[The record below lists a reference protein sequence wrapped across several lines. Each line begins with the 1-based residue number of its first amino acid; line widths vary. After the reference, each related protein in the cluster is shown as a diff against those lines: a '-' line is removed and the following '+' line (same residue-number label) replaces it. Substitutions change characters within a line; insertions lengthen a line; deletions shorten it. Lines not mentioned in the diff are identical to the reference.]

1 MFENMTFENILQDV
15 LDNAP
20 DGIDTRQGSIF
31 YDAVAGPCL
40 KIAKLYTDID
50 IARKMASIATA
61 IGDDLDDKADEYGV
75 TRHAATPAKY
85 RFSFE
90 GTTPET
96 GTRFYND
103 GLYFLLRYN
112 TLEGEYYL
120 EAEVPGESGNVIYAG
135 TAAIPV
141 NEIEGLKNA
150 KFGEIYENGTDREK
164 DESLRTRVREKIA
177 GPAENGNKQHYK
189 TWCESI
195 DGIGH
200 ARIYP
205 LWNGPNTVKAVLIDS
220 SGRACSSAKIAEVQ
234 KYIDPAT
241 NGYTATV
248 DGYAYTVGDGL
259 GEGVANLGAHFTA
272 VSAREIK
279 IDVSFTADLASGFTP
294 QEVRSQAQ
302 EAIAAYLKD
311 LTLTTAAADDV
322 VIRAAR
328 IGAIIIELDS
338 VLDYKDLT
346 LNGGTENI
354 KPGADFIPV
363 AGEVTVAT

>member
-1 MFENMTFENILQDV
+1 MFEEMTYEKILRDV

-40 KIAKLYTDID
+40 KIAKLYTDIG

-61 IGDDLDDKADEYGV
+61 TGDDLDDKADEYGV

-90 GTTPET
+90 GTTPDT

-103 GLYFLLRYN
+103 GRYFLLRYN

-120 EAEVPGESGNVIYAG
+120 EAEVPGEAGNVVYAG

-150 KFGEIYENGTDREK
+150 KFGEIYENGADREK
-164 DESLRTRVREKIA
+164 DESLRTRVQEKIA

-220 SGRACSSAKIAEVQ
+220 SGRACSSSKIAEVQ
-234 KYIDPAT
+234 NYIDPAT
-241 NGYTATV
+241 NGYTATPIPS
-248 DGYAYTVGDGL
+248 ATVWEKASPTL
-259 GEGVANLGAHFTA
+259 AHTSPLFLPTKSRSTSPLKPILQA
-272 VSAREIK
+272 DSPRKKSRSRRKKRLTPTSK
-279 IDVSFTADLASGFTP
+279 ILC
-294 QEVRSQAQ
+294 
-302 EAIAAYLKD
+302 
-311 LTLTTAAADDV
+311 
-322 VIRAAR
+322 
-328 IGAIIIELDS
+328 
-338 VLDYKDLT
+338 
-346 LNGGTENI
+346 
-354 KPGADFIPV
+354 
-363 AGEVTVAT
+363 

>member
-1 MFENMTFENILQDV
+1 MFEEMTYEKILQDV

-20 DGIDTRQGSIF
+20 DDIDTRQGSIF

-85 RFSFE
+85 RLSFE
-90 GTTPET
+90 GTTPDT

-248 DGYAYTVGDGL
+248 DGYTYTVGDGL

-272 VSAREIK
+272 ASAREVK
-279 IDVSFTADLASGFTP
+279 IDVSFTADIASGFTP
-294 QEVRSQAQ
+294 QEVKSQAQ

-328 IGAIIIELDS
+328 IGAIIIELDC
-338 VLDYKDLT
+338 VLDYKNLT